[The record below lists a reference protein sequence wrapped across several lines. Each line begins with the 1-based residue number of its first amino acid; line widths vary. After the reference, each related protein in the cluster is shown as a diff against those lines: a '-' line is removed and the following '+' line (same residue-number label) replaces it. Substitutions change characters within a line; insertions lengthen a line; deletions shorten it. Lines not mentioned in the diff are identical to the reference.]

1 MTKKET
7 EVKTE
12 TTAEVKPEQT
22 TAKKNFDFKAEA
34 KKAWDAFV
42 RFIKPLTNLEK
53 EIFAP
58 KLEGFFKDKIGIIY
72 SVGCVLMLVFAVFS
86 LSALPS
92 FGTVL
97 GNWLVIAVVFVLF
110 RLLCEIISEK
120 PAKKK

>member
-58 KLEGFFKDKIGIIY
+58 KLEGFFKAKINMIY
-72 SVGCVLMLVFAVFS
+72 WSGCILMLVFAVFS
-86 LSALPS
+86 LSALPH

-110 RLLCEIISEK
+110 RLLCEIISEQ